1 MRKLLRCDLNTQVTA
16 GYHDS
21 VAGLD
26 DLVKVLKSLS
36 VLDLC
41 DDSHRGAALI

>member
-1 MRKLLRCDLNTQVTA
+1 MRKLLRCDLNPQVTA

-36 VLDLC
+36 VLDLR
-41 DDSHRGAALI
+41 DDSH